1 MSLKRV
7 NGNYYLSTS
16 NGCMCLGHNPT
27 LNVPSPTGFNW
38 EKHFADIDQ
47 KKKRDH
53 NGGGSV
59 ASCWFD
65 SQNVRLYS

>member
-1 MSLKRV
+1 MSLKKV
-7 NGNYYLSTS
+7 NSNYYISTS
-16 NGCMCLGHNPT
+16 GGVMCLGSKPT
-27 LNVPSPTGFNW
+27 LNLPSPTGVDW
-38 EKHFADIDQ
+38 EKHYADIDK

-53 NGGGSV
+53 NGGGSI

>member
-1 MSLKRV
+1 MSLIKI
-7 NGNYYLSTS
+7 NGNYCILTS
-16 NGCMCLGHNPT
+16 GGEMCLGSNPT
-27 LNVPSPTGFNW
+27 LNLPSPTGFDW

-59 ASCWFD
+59 KDRWFD
-65 SQNVRLYS
+65 SQNVKLYL